1 MASRKG
7 TQPEARRR
15 AREAKAKLDQAR
27 AEYDRKV
34 EDATTGFYEAQAN
47 YEHYLAEAQTAKH
60 ERNTHIVELLA
71 IEKSA
76 PRVAALTGLSVHAV
90 RTAKRTQPQSGVQAS
105 APAHL
110 THDSHTEAT
119 A

>member
-27 AEYDRKV
+27 AEHDRKV
-34 EDATTGFYEAQAN
+34 EDATTGFYEAQAT
-47 YEHYLAEAQTAKH
+47 YEHHIAESEAAKH
-60 ERNTHIVELLA
+60 ERNTRIVELLS

-76 PRVAALTGLSVHAV
+76 SRVATLTGLSVNAV
-90 RTAKRTQPQSGVQAS
+90 RAAKRTQQQPKNQPPHPEHIAS
-105 APAHL
+105 TDRDVP
-110 THDSHTEAT
+110 TE
-119 A
+119 

>member
-7 TQPEARRR
+7 TQPEARQR

-27 AEYDRKV
+27 AEHDRKV

-47 YEHYLAEAQTAKH
+47 YEHHLAEAQTAKH
-60 ERNTHIVELLA
+60 DRNTRIVELLD

-76 PRVAALTGLSVHAV
+76 ARVATLTGLSINAV
-90 RTAKRTQPQSGVQAS
+90 RAAKRTQKQPRNQTPQARHAVDAS
-105 APAHL
+105 RDMP
-110 THDSHTEAT
+110 TG
-119 A
+119 